1 MRLFLKRVFCQN
13 AVFWKASFCCE
24 ITPGATTKTPWVAL
38 AGSHAGCNNW
48 DCYRVT
54 THQHFWKSRCSFSVV
69 VLTSFVAA
77 GAVVVSSSG
86 AVVADAVV
94 VGSSRTVVD
103 KSRCCYVFMIYCCWA
118 VVLANSRAVV
128 VVEAIVGVAYSP
140 AVLFNMLL
148 AGRLWLRCNTSTSCS
163 TMYNYRLGRKEGRK
177 NEKRQKRATTW
188 RT

>member
-86 AVVADAVV
+86 AVVAEAVV

-118 VVLANSRAVV
+118 VVLANSRSCCCCWSHCWCCV
-128 VVEAIVGVAYSP
+128 
-140 AVLFNMLL
+140 F
-148 AGRLWLRCNTSTSCS
+148 TSCFV
-163 TMYNYRLGRKEGRK
+163 YICCWQAACDLG
-177 NEKRQKRATTW
+177 ATLVLVVPPCT
-188 RT
+188 TTD